1 MKVCKSM
8 LLLLVSLFL
17 VTGCVSTNANISAE
31 DMAVVKSSDKKAVV
45 KYGMS
50 RSDAENILGKGEKTF
65 LGFEYNDG
73 VIVMYRDD
81 QVVGVSLSEDSKGIY
96 TTSNN
101 IGIGM
106 LEDDIKKQYGDQYMA
121 DQSNGGFLTYYY
133 DTDGKAF
140 LKDKSPT
147 SITQE
152 NSQKIYVITIAFD
165 ENGYAD
171 RIMLLDHLMA
181 VYMR

>member
-1 MKVCKSM
+1 MKVYSSM
-8 LLLLVSLFL
+8 LLFIVSLFL
-17 VTGCVSTNANISAE
+17 VTGCASTSANISAE
-31 DMAVVKSSDKKAVV
+31 DLTIIKSIDKNDFV

-73 VIVMYRDD
+73 VTIMYRDD
-81 QVVGVSLSEDSKGIY
+81 QVAGIALSEDAKGIY

-133 DTDGKAF
+133 DTENKAF